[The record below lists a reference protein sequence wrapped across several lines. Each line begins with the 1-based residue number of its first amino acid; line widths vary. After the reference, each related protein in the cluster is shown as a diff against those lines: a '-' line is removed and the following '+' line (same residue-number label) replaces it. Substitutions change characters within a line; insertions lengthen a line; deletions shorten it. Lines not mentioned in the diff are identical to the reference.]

1 MLLMQVFLYL
11 YFLQILDFLIT
22 DIFLEQGIIYF
33 SSGNVSTGTDIAI
46 NFDLGKRVKNKY
58 I

>member
-22 DIFLEQGIIYF
+22 DIFLEQGIIHF

-46 NFDLGKRVKNKY
+46 DFDLGK
-58 I
+58 